1 MASPDA
7 GNDRMMDDRMMDDRM
22 MAERVAALTAAF
34 VAVDQEMRGLPV
46 HNPALAVEP
55 VGFRAHDGHFV
66 GVMITPWFMGV
77 LAVHP
82 EAGAWRDRAPADK
95 QVRTF
100 PSGDY
105 EFLVGEVGDGLRYL
119 SLSLFSPM
127 GAFDSQDSARQA
139 AEGAL
144 KTLFTPAEAIDRL
157 SAAETSDRI
166 RPLPPEIARRNRE
179 AARRK

>member
-1 MASPDA
+1 
-7 GNDRMMDDRMMDDRM
+7 MDDRPMDD
-22 MAERVAALTAAF
+22 RVAALTAAF
-34 VAVDQEMRGLPV
+34 AAVDTEMRGLPV

-77 LAVHP
+77 VAVHP
-82 EAGAWRDRAPADK
+82 DAAAWRDLAPADK
-95 QVRTF
+95 RVWTF

-105 EFLVGEVGDGLRYL
+105 AFLVGEVGDGLRYQ

-127 GAFDSQDSARQA
+127 GDFDNQDSARQA
-139 AEGAL
+139 ADGAL
-144 KTLFTPAEAIDRL
+144 KALFTPAEDIDRVA
-157 SAAETSDRI
+157 AAETSDRI

-179 AARRK
+179 AERRK